1 MSFSC
6 SPTTICLLRQQSLS
20 HGGRTPDAL
29 PQDTMGVV
37 VISVTSSGPCE
48 VPRPEEGSVGGVRTR
63 EEGREVG
70 AVPQ

>member
-1 MSFSC
+1 M
-6 SPTTICLLRQQSLS
+6 
-20 HGGRTPDAL
+20 PDAL
-29 PQDTMGVV
+29 PQDTVGMV